1 MRWVR
6 WFGRAWTFYRDAFLR
21 GFCTRIPLLGVLTLA
36 VALGFGWVG
45 AAFGVPLL
53 FWHKDLGK
61 QALVGV
67 VLAFLVAGIL
77 LISYLIETR
86 RKRLW
91 RELLPPEPGVAV
103 VFYSVGILLSF
114 GVTGFVVREV
124 LVWFGV
130 LADQLNHF
138 PPPNVGP
145 VLPSDPM
152 PFPGPLVAGVA
163 VGLFVAALLVLV
175 VPAVPAWRAVLNE
188 GGRTILA
195 VTKWVRLR
203 LVGRKALTRSEEL
216 IDPPPAE
223 THLHSVALLL
233 FSASIVLFAALAWD
247 EHGRWTSPAVSI
259 CLLLTAV
266 TALYGFIA
274 YHFPGG
280 LAVVALLLALLL
292 TVGGLPEHKY
302 RIPGLEELYEAENRP
317 GLDNR
322 NAGATLIDVD
332 TLPQPRRPLVVVCT
346 SGGGIRAAGWTAAV
360 LQQLE
365 EAFAERGIDFPAHVR
380 LITGASGG
388 MVAAAYYVAT
398 LHPPAMTDR
407 LVEYQLRPNGP
418 RYKHR
423 HSWRDQRNTNP
434 LRPDEIVD
442 GVMQDGLS
450 SVVHRGVYGDLFQLF
465 SPSPHTDDRGR
476 ALESAWSENMH
487 RALDVPFQALREGEK
502 AGWRPSLVFSPML
515 VEDGR
520 RLLISNLDLEQVAQ
534 SQGNALLGGRARG
547 KVLKEGQVFSRSAVE
562 LFRVLGDRPNFKLS
576 TAARMSASFPLVS
589 PAVGLPTAPSRR
601 VVDAGYYDNYGVA
614 LAAAWLFTNHD
625 WVMKHAS
632 GVVLIQIR
640 DGVSESLRRLERP
653 EVFPPPN
660 PLARSLDGFLVP
672 LEGVLTVREAAA
684 AFRNDELLEQLS
696 QTLRQTGR
704 ARNLRP
710 DFFTTVTFE
719 YGGHAALSW
728 YLTEH
733 EQDSIKKWAEQ
744 LRPAPSASADVKAAR
759 REAAVAAMRQ
769 NSPAVQAELREQSVR
784 QETTIERLL
793 AWWGGR

>member
-1 MRWVR
+1 
-6 WFGRAWTFYRDAFLR
+6 
-21 GFCTRIPLLGVLTLA
+21 LLGVLALA
-36 VALGFGWVG
+36 VALGLGWVG

-61 QALVGV
+61 QALVGI
-67 VLAFLVAGIL
+67 VLAFLVASIL
-77 LISYLIETR
+77 LVSYLIETR

-103 VFYSVGILLSF
+103 VWYSVGILLSF
-114 GVTGFVVREV
+114 VTTGFVVREV

-130 LADQLNHF
+130 LAEQLNHF
-138 PPPNVGP
+138 PPSNVGP
-145 VLPSDPM
+145 VLPSDPL

-163 VGLFVAALLVLV
+163 AGLFVAALLVLV
-175 VPAVPAWRAVLNE
+175 VPAVPAWRAALDQ

-195 VTKWVRLR
+195 FTKWMKLR
-203 LVGRKALTRSEEL
+203 LVGRRALTRSEEL
-216 IDPPPAE
+216 IDPPATE

-233 FSASIVLFAALAWD
+233 FSASIVLYAALAWD

-266 TALYGFIA
+266 TAVYGFIA

-280 LAVVALLLALLL
+280 LAVVALLLGLLL
-292 TVGGLPEHKY
+292 TIGGLPEHKY
-302 RIPGLEELYEAENRP
+302 RLPGLDELYDADKRP
-317 GLDNR
+317 GLDHR
-322 NAGATLIDVD
+322 DASATLLDVD
-332 TLPQPRRPLVVVCT
+332 DLPQPRRPLVVVCT

-407 LVEYQLRPNGP
+407 LVEYQLRPDGP
-418 RYKHR
+418 RFKHR
-423 HSWRDQRNTNP
+423 HSWTDDKGNTNA

-442 GVMQDGLS
+442 SVMQDGLS
-450 SVVHRGVYGDLFQLF
+450 TVVHRGVYGDLPALF
-465 SPSPHTDDRGR
+465 SFRPHIDDRGR
-476 ALESAWSENMH
+476 ALESAWSENLH
-487 RALDVPFQALREGEK
+487 RALDVPFQRLRDGEK

-534 SQGNALLGGRARG
+534 AQGNALMGGQPRG

-562 LFRVLGDRPNFKLS
+562 LFRVFGDRPNFRLS

-614 LAAAWLFTNHD
+614 LAAAWLLTHND

-660 PLARSLDGFLVP
+660 PLARSLDGLLVP

-696 QTLRQTGR
+696 QTLRQKGR
-704 ARNLRP
+704 ARNLRT

-719 YGGHAALSW
+719 YGGKAALSW
-728 YLTEH
+728 YLAEH

-744 LRPAPSASADVKAAR
+744 LRPAPSASADVKTAR

-793 AWWGGR
+793 GWWGGR